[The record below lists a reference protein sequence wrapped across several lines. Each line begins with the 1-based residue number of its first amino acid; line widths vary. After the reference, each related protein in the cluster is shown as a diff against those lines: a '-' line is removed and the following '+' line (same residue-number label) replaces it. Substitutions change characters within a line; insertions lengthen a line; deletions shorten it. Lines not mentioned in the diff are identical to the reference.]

1 MKPQSLES
9 VAPVAP
15 IRRAK
20 LRDQIYDQIFALV
33 VDGEFAQGTK
43 LPTEIELAERFAVS
57 RTVVREALARL
68 RDDGIVVSRQGAGT
82 FVERRPDSAILRFAP
97 LGSIADVQRCY
108 EFRVALEGEAAAC
121 AALRRD
127 PEALRRMETAVDA
140 LDDVIR
146 VGAVGTDADF
156 RFHLTIAEATQNP
169 FFVSV
174 MASLNGHVA
183 LAISIARSLSLMRP
197 ASRIKAV
204 QAEHRAIVEAIRA
217 GDSDRARNAMRR
229 HLDSA
234 RKRVFE
240 GTGPEGAAPG
250 S

>member
-1 MKPQSLES
+1 MKHQPVDT
-9 VAPVAP
+9 VAPVPP
-15 IRRAK
+15 IRRTK
-20 LRDQIYDQIFALV
+20 LRDQLYDQIFALV
-33 VDGEFAQGTK
+33 MDGEFAQGTK
-43 LPTEIELAERFAVS
+43 LPTELELAERFAVS

-108 EFRVALEGEAAAC
+108 EFRIALEGEAAAC

-127 PEALRRMETAVDA
+127 PEALRRMEHAVDA

-174 MASLNGHVA
+174 MSSLNGHVA
-183 LAISIARSLSLMRP
+183 LAINIARSLSLMRP
-197 ASRIKAV
+197 ASRIKSV
-204 QAEHRAIVEAIRA
+204 QAEHRAIVDAIRD
-217 GDSDRARNAMRR
+217 GDPEVARSAMRR

-240 GTGPEGAAPG
+240 GAGPERNGAAG
-250 S
+250 